1 MLVAD
6 LFILTGA
13 VALGVHLNLES
24 PEPNGTYWYPVT
36 AADNITVEPLSK
48 DTSLHPDRRMGSNKD
63 TSEMRIPFLP
73 PRTVACIELTP
84 DVKKPKSISIPLGS

>member
-1 MLVAD
+1 MWVLITHHWGYGIEYCVLVAD

-36 AADNITVEPLSK
+36 ATDNITVEPLSK
-48 DTSLHPDRRMGSNKD
+48 DTSLH
-63 TSEMRIPFLP
+63 FW
-73 PRTVACIELTP
+73 
-84 DVKKPKSISIPLGS
+84 